1 MWKMLYALENLWQRF
16 DFIWGMIW
24 CQNPSY
30 FGQNSTRLVL
40 FYRIPPCL
48 LSGIP
53 LISAKSL
60 DLRQNLSMWMIS
72 YALEN
77 LWQRFDFIW
86 GMIWC
91 QNPSYFGQN
100 STRPV
105 LFYRIPPCFRLI
117 FDQKRTDLMVKNWS
131 DQCYCFYTTW
141 GFVCGTI
148 HGQNWRIS
156 SIYQP
161 RKW

>member
-1 MWKMLYALENLWQRF
+1 MGLRFVQRKSHL
-16 DFIWGMIW
+16 
-24 CQNPSY
+24 PAKSR
-30 FGQNSTRLVL
+30 NSQ
-40 FYRIPPCL
+40 FL

-60 DLRQNLSMWMIS
+60 DLRQNLSMWKIS

-117 FDQKRTDLMVKNWS
+117 FDQKRTDLMIKNWTKLIS
-131 DQCYCFYTTW
+131 YQCYCFYTTW
-141 GFVCGTI
+141 GFICGTI
-148 HGQNWRIS
+148 HGQNFRNQLRNRRCIS
-156 SIYQP
+156 EFQSSQKNQDDCVEIFVQILL
-161 RKW
+161 